1 MENWRQ
7 NPSNDF
13 EQQIKMQVSKKKI
26 KITME

>member
-13 EQQIKMQVSKKKI
+13 EQQIIMQVSKKKI